1 MTRRKAALTAELKC
15 EPNALPVVLKLRTAM
30 RDQAN
35 PVLVMIAAMLMAAV
49 IFVYVV
55 DRSIDHG
62 RHHLSLLSTT
72 GTSMPF

>member
-1 MTRRKAALTAELKC
+1 MTRRKAARRRTKC

-49 IFVYVV
+49 TFVYVV

>member
-1 MTRRKAALTAELKC
+1 
-15 EPNALPVVLKLRTAM
+15 M

-49 IFVYVV
+49 TFVYVV

-72 GTSMPF
+72 DTSMPF

>member
-1 MTRRKAALTAELKC
+1 
-15 EPNALPVVLKLRTAM
+15 M

-49 IFVYVV
+49 MFVYVV